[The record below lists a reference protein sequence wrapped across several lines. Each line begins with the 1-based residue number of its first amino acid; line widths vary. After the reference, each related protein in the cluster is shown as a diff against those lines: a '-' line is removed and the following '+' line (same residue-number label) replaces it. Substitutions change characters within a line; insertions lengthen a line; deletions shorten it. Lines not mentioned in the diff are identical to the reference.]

1 MKKWHRKLLAL
12 SLCLSLALSGCT
24 PAVEKS
30 TQTPPASSAPGASQ
44 SQTPP
49 AQKEHPTLN
58 LVSMAE
64 ITQLDPHVS
73 NGADYNIFSSIF
85 DGLVKFDGAN
95 QMAVKPSLAKSWD
108 ISDDQMEFI
117 FYLVETNWHDGTPFT
132 ADDVV
137 FSVQRLQ
144 TQPATASKVLMIKG
158 AEAIDEHT
166 VKITC
171 NYAYPNLI
179 LQMASWPWRMV
190 SKKVVEA
197 KGDGNKDMVV
207 GTGPYKLDS
216 WTTGVGVTLKAN
228 EDYFGGAPY
237 FETVN
242 IKIMTDNTTIMT
254 ALENGEIDTAPITNG
269 LDADYIRTNDKFVLN
284 EVKRSGAYT
293 VIFNTAANKALADQK
308 VRQAFCYALN
318 RKDLIDL
325 VYDGE
330 AFDGCY
336 SVIGEGEE
344 GYNPDV
350 TRYDYD
356 VQKAKDLLAEAGY
369 GSGLTLKFT
378 YPTIDVGER
387 LAAALKESLRQ
398 VGITLELV
406 PMEYSAYLMAGYTG
420 DYETIYMEWQSIPYN
435 PPLFYNLY
443 FISTGSLNYA
453 RINNPEIDQK
463 ALAAA
468 KELDNAK
475 RAAIY
480 KELNALVRDQAYYA
494 TIAYIKTNVA
504 QNAHIKGITYEP
516 NTMIT
521 HYSDWYWE

>member
-1 MKKWHRKLLAL
+1 MKKRLGKLLAL

-24 PAVEKS
+24 PAAEKPTETS
-30 TQTPPASSAPGASQ
+30 PASASPSASQTQTPPAEKQ
-44 SQTPP
+44 
-49 AQKEHPTLN
+49 HPTLN
-58 LVSMAE
+58 LVSMSE

-73 NGADYNIFSSIF
+73 NGTDYNIFSSIF

-95 QMAVKPSLAKSWD
+95 QMEVKPSLAKSWE
-108 ISDDQMEFI
+108 ISDDQLEFT
-117 FYLVETNWHDGTPFT
+117 FHLVETTWHDGSPFT

-137 FSVQRLQ
+137 FSIQRLQ

-158 AEAIDEHT
+158 AEAMDEHT
-166 VKITC
+166 VKVTC

-190 SKKVVEA
+190 SKKAVEA
-197 KGDGNKDMVV
+197 GGDGNKAMVI
-207 GTGPYKLDS
+207 GTGPYMLDS

-237 FETVN
+237 FDTVN

-269 LDADYIRTNDKFVLN
+269 LDANYIRGNNKFTLN

-293 VIFNTAANKALADQK
+293 VIFNTASNPALADQR
-308 VRQAFCYALN
+308 VRQAFSYAMN
-318 RKDLIDL
+318 RSDLINL
-325 VYDGE
+325 VYDSE
-330 AFDGCY
+330 AFEGCY

-350 TRYDYD
+350 AKYEYD

-369 GSGLTLKFT
+369 GGGLTLKFT
-378 YPTIDVGER
+378 YPTIDVGKR
-387 LAAALKESLRQ
+387 LAAALEEGLRQ
-398 VGITLELV
+398 VGVTLELV

-420 DYETIYMEWQSIPYN
+420 DYETIYMEWQSVPYN

-453 RINNPEIDQK
+453 RVSNPEIDAK

-494 TIAYIKTNVA
+494 TIAFIKTNVA
-504 QNAHIKGITYEP
+504 QDAHIKGITYEP

-521 HYSDWYWE
+521 HYADWYWE